1 MKLCGNCHRESFDG
15 YNDLEV
21 IASDGWVENYA
32 NSFSRFTPRGNILML
47 WIFSILLDSFWIQI
61 DQQNLI
67 DTTSENFFVEDFDM
81 HQPITKG
88 TVASFVFFFIVS
100 L

>member
-1 MKLCGNCHRESFDG
+1 MKLCGNCHRESSDG

-47 WIFSILLDSFWIQI
+47 GFLAFFWIQI
-61 DQQNLI
+61 DHQNLI
-67 DTTSENFFVEDFDM
+67 DTTSEK
-81 HQPITKG
+81 I
-88 TVASFVFFFIVS
+88 